1 MTNFNVTKN
10 LYELVAEL
18 SRLLVGAEQHKLVT
32 ETFPNYF
39 KLWMKETT
47 PEKPIATS
55 IENFLY
61 RNITFVKKASQQP
74 MMDLIDFKILDSKR
88 PYYF

>member
-18 SRLLVGAEQHKLVT
+18 SRLLVGAEQHKLVS

-39 KLWMKETT
+39 KLWMKESVAA
-47 PEKPIATS
+47 EKPVVTS
-55 IENFLY
+55 TL
-61 RNITFVKKASQQP
+61 TF
-74 MMDLIDFKILDSKR
+74 
-88 PYYF
+88 